1 MTREEEIL
9 AELAKAHAEFN
20 VAQADLESHL
30 DKMRSQPLL
39 SDEERKALEEL
50 AEKGQLDDD
59 MTALVKK
66 VKDGEDTWD
75 AVFSGESPHG
85 MLLHQTLSKLIAEHE
100 LEIAEAWEDLL
111 DEEEEK
117 GNYL

>member
-20 VAQADLESHL
+20 VAQADLQSHL
-30 DKMRSQPLL
+30 DKMRAQPLL

-50 AEKGQLDDD
+50 AEKGELDDD

-75 AVFSGESPHG
+75 AVFSGESPNG
-85 MLLHQTLSKLIAEHE
+85 ALLQNNLSRLVAEHE
-100 LEIAEAWEDLL
+100 FEIAEAWEDLL

-117 GNYL
+117 GNFL

>member
-9 AELAKAHAEFN
+9 AELAKARAEFD
-20 VAQADLESHL
+20 VAQADLRSHL
-30 DKMRSQPLL
+30 DTMRAQPLL
-39 SDEERKALEEL
+39 TDEERTALEEL
-50 AEKGQLDDD
+50 AEKGALDDD
-59 MTALVKK
+59 MTALVTK

-75 AVFSGESPHG
+75 AVLSGESPHG
-85 MLLHQTLSKLIAEHE
+85 ALLQEALSRLVAEHE
-100 LEIAEAWEDLL
+100 LDIAEAWEDLL

>member
-9 AELAKAHAEFN
+9 AELAKARSEFN
-20 VAQADLESHL
+20 VAQADLRSHL
-30 DKMRSQPLL
+30 DKMRARPLL
-39 SDEERKALEEL
+39 SDDERKALEEL
-50 AEKGQLDDD
+50 AEKGRLDDD

-66 VKDGEDTWD
+66 VKDGEDTWE

-85 MLLHQTLSKLIAEHE
+85 QLLHENLSQLIAAHG

>member
-1 MTREEEIL
+1 MTREDDIL
-9 AELAKAHAEFN
+9 AELAKARAEFD

-30 DKMRSQPLL
+30 EEMRARPLL
-39 SDEERKALEEL
+39 TDDERKALEEM
-50 AEKGQLDDD
+50 AEKGELDDD
-59 MTALVKK
+59 MTALVTK
-66 VKDGEDTWD
+66 VKAGEDSWE
-75 AVFSGESPHG
+75 AVFSGESPNG
-85 MLLHQTLSKLIAEHE
+85 ALLQETLSRLVAEHE